1 MALDRCNVCR
11 RSLPPLEMINRS
23 EGPSPGPAPPAPP
36 APPAGGAFL
45 CLRGGHAIHGDN
57 PAGSDRSERLHQ
69 RVPMSELFDL
79 SMPWW
84 VFVLRAAA
92 VYAVL
97 MVLIRASGKRTMG
110 QFTPFDML
118 VIVLLGS
125 AVQNSLLG
133 KDTSLGGGLL
143 LAVTLVAIN
152 WCVAFVTSRSAR
164 AERIVE
170 GAPVVLARD
179 GQLFRSVLRRELVS
193 EQDFNEALRQ
203 NGQMTL
209 TDVRIALL
217 ETNGS
222 ISVVPRDSDSGKPTS
237 AMPDDSVPDDADQ
250 PSSDSQSRGSR

>member
-1 MALDRCNVCR
+1 
-11 RSLPPLEMINRS
+11 
-23 EGPSPGPAPPAPP
+23 
-36 APPAGGAFL
+36 
-45 CLRGGHAIHGDN
+45 
-57 PAGSDRSERLHQ
+57 
-69 RVPMSELFDL
+69 MSELFDL
-79 SMPWW
+79 AMPWW
-84 VFVLRAAA
+84 LFVVRAVA

-97 MVLIRASGKRTMG
+97 MVLIRMSGKRTMG

-118 VIVLLGS
+118 LIVLLGN

-143 LAVTLVAIN
+143 LAVTLIVIN
-152 WCVAFVTSRSAR
+152 WCVAFVTSRSGR
-164 AERIVE
+164 VERVVE
-170 GAPVVLARD
+170 GVPVVLARD
-179 GQLFRSVLRRELVS
+179 GQLFRSVLKRELVS

-237 AMPDDSVPDDADQ
+237 EMPDDSVPDDANQ
-250 PSSDSQSRGSR
+250 GSSGAAADGDPDDSQSRGLR